1 VIEPRVTALV
11 PTYNE
16 ERNLP
21 LCLESV
27 KWADEI
33 LVVDSF
39 STDGTLEIARKFG
52 ARIIQHEYINSATQK
67 NWAIP
72 QASCPWVLV
81 VDSDERV
88 TPELRDEIIRTIN
101 SPTPHAGFAIGRLN
115 HFLGFPLRHGGWSP
129 REDTNL
135 RLFLRDKGRYQDR
148 HVHADVE
155 VEGTAGRLNGY
166 LIHYSYQSLDEYF
179 RKMDRY
185 TRWAAKDILAR
196 GTKVKWHHLTLRPVG
211 DFFRLY
217 LLKGGFLDGF
227 PGLLIALL
235 SAYYVMVKFSRAWEE
250 SIESR
255 GENDGE

>member
-1 VIEPRVTALV
+1 MKVEPRITALV

-16 ERNLP
+16 EKNLP
-21 LCLESV
+21 DCLKSV
-27 KWADEI
+27 EWADEI

-39 STDGTLEIARKFG
+39 STDGTLDIAREFG

-72 QASCPWVLV
+72 QASFPWVLV
-81 VDSDERV
+81 VDADERV
-88 TPELRDEIIRTIN
+88 TPELRDEILSTVRAGT
-101 SPTPHAGFAIGRLN
+101 THAGFAIGRLN

-129 REDTNL
+129 KEDTNV
-135 RLFLRDKGRYQDR
+135 RLFLRDKGRYQKR

-155 VEGTAGRLNGY
+155 VDGTVGRLKGY
-166 LIHYSYQSLDEYF
+166 FVHYSYQSLDEYF
-179 RKMDRY
+179 KKMDRY
-185 TRWAAKDILAR
+185 TKWAAKDILAR
-196 GTKVKWHHLTLRPVG
+196 GTRVRWHHLTLRPLG

-250 SIESR
+250 SLKE
-255 GENDGE
+255 